1 MSGDGSIMQTLI
13 QVASVVAGWI
23 VVHKLS
29 VARDI
34 DKSRREMLVGI
45 ADRLSS
51 DVTGLLDCALK
62 YHTNPRNTEF
72 ELALKLNLQDI
83 SSSTG
88 MLSEVSS
95 NDVELRQCRAAILSL
110 KKSITGSHFEDEH
123 GSPIA
128 EGSEQVQA
136 IASDALKL
144 KQSYQRLK
152 QRQLLSSAK
161 R

>member
-1 MSGDGSIMQTLI
+1 MQILI

-29 VARDI
+29 VARDV
-34 DKSRREMLVGI
+34 DKSRREMLIGI
-45 ADRLSS
+45 ADRLSG

-62 YHTNPRNTEF
+62 YHTTPRNTEF
-72 ELALKLNLQDI
+72 ELTLKLTLQDI
-83 SSSTG
+83 SSSTSI
-88 MLSEVSS
+88 LSEMSS
-95 NDVELRQCRAAILSL
+95 NDAELRQCRAAILGL

-123 GSPIA
+123 SAPIA
-128 EGSEQVQA
+128 EGAEQIQA

-152 QRQLLSSAK
+152 QRQFLSNIK